1 MATESFL
8 PALPEGYVFSLAKR
22 QNLLCG
28 FHPGQPM
35 LYLDEERMAWAAA
48 STEST
53 DAGTVIVASLQKSDS
68 RPPPQRPRT
77 A

>member
-35 LYLDEERMAWAAA
+35 LYLDEERMAWRVLDPRAGEVHPALDP
-48 STEST
+48 STC
-53 DAGTVIVASLQKSDS
+53 
-68 RPPPQRPRT
+68 
-77 A
+77 

>member
-35 LYLDEERMAWAAA
+35 LYLDEERMAWQVL
-48 STEST
+48 
-53 DAGTVIVASLQKSDS
+53 DPRAGEVHPAQEPSKC
-68 RPPPQRPRT
+68 
-77 A
+77 